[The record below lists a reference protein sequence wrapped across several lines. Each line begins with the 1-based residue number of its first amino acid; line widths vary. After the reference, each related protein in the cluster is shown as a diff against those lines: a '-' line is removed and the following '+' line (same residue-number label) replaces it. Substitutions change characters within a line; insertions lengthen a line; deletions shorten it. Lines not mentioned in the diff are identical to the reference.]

1 MCKCE
6 DFVMYRST
14 KNYENQQ
21 KMIFDGVGEYGIP
34 QIEPT
39 SYNSCEFLSFNYA
52 KSCKDRADHGIHFF
66 IDDYQF
72 NRLWTQPDTYINML
86 QDFKCVMSPDFSTYT
101 DFPKALQLYNHFR
114 KHWIGAYMQMNGI
127 DVIPTISW
135 RSCCGIQCRCNEQ
148 QREKETVS

>member
-1 MCKCE
+1 
-6 DFVMYRST
+6 MYRST
-14 KNYENQQ
+14 QNYENQQ
-21 KMIFDGVGEYGIP
+21 KMLFDGVGEYGIP

-39 SYNSCEFLSFNYA
+39 SYNPCEFLSFNYA
-52 KSCKDRADHGIHFF
+52 KSCKDRADHGVHFF

-135 RSCCGIQCRCNEQ
+135 SD
-148 QREKETVS
+148 KESFSWCFDGEPVGGTVAVPVSV